1 MNRVLSLLLC
11 VGPIA
16 SAAADEWR
24 MTEES
29 ELTFEASWEETALPG
44 RFRSFDVE
52 LLPADGSIEG
62 GKLVVTVDLVAADM
76 DDPDINEA
84 IAGEEWFAI
93 ERFPVATYTS
103 RSIRQAEE
111 NIYVAEGD
119 LDLKGHVE
127 PIAVPFTW
135 EASGSSAIMTGK
147 LALDRTRF
155 DIGSGEWADDDSI
168 GQAVLVTFRVVLE
181 RQ

>member
-1 MNRVLSLLLC
+1 MSVLFLLAAF
-11 VGPIA
+11 G

-24 MTEES
+24 MTKES

-44 RFRSFDVE
+44 RFPSFNVE

-62 GKLVVTVDLVAADM
+62 GRLVVTVDLVAADM

-84 IAGEEWFAI
+84 IAGEDWFAV

-111 NIYVAEGD
+111 MERIIRCHPCNVIVSYINEAFPNANNRPHR
-119 LDLKGHVE
+119 HVTHDE
-127 PIAVPFTW
+127 LHEWFAAADRAIRLYNPDRVIKRIPANRHRQ
-135 EASGSSAIMTGK
+135 SSPAGT
-147 LALDRTRF
+147 
-155 DIGSGEWADDDSI
+155 
-168 GQAVLVTFRVVLE
+168 
-181 RQ
+181 

>member
-1 MNRVLSLLLC
+1 MKIWLPVLILLA
-11 VGPIA
+11 PIA
-16 SAAADEWR
+16 PAAADEWR
-24 MTEES
+24 MTEDS
-29 ELTFEASWEETALPG
+29 ELAFEASWEDTALPG
-44 RFRSFDVE
+44 LFRAFNVE
-52 LLPADGSIEG
+52 LVPAEGSIEG

-84 IAGEEWFAI
+84 IAGEEWFAV
-93 ERFPVATYTS
+93 EQHPVATFTS
-103 RSIRQAEE
+103 EAIHRAEE
-111 NIYVAEGD
+111 DIYVAQGE

-135 EASGSSAIMTGK
+135 EAAGDSATMTGK

-155 DIGSGEWADDDSI
+155 GIGSGEWADDESI
-168 GQAVLVTFRVVLE
+168 GQGVIVTFRILLE

>member
-1 MNRVLSLLLC
+1 MKPVLCLVLF
-11 VGPIA
+11 IA
-16 SAAADEWR
+16 SFTPAAADEWR

-44 RFRSFDVE
+44 QFRSFNVE

-84 IAGEEWFAI
+84 IAGEEWFSV
-93 ERFPVATYTS
+93 ERFPVATFTS
-103 RSIRQAEE
+103 RSIRRAEE
-111 NIYVAEGD
+111 NIYVAEGE
-119 LDLKGHVE
+119 LDLKGHLE
-127 PIAVPFTW
+127 PVAVPFTW
-135 EASGSSAIMTGK
+135 EVSGSSATMTGE

-168 GQAVLVTFRVVLE
+168 GQAVRVSFSVVLE
-181 RQ
+181 RK

>member
-1 MNRVLSLLLC
+1 MKPVLCLVLF
-11 VGPIA
+11 IA
-16 SAAADEWR
+16 SFTPAAADEWR
-24 MTEES
+24 MTEDS
-29 ELTFEASWEETALPG
+29 ELTFEASWEETTLPG
-44 RFRSFDVE
+44 QFRSFNVE

-84 IAGEEWFAI
+84 IAGEEWFSV

-103 RSIRQAEE
+103 QSIRRTEE
-111 NIYVAEGD
+111 NIYVAEGE

-127 PIAVPFTW
+127 QVAVPFTW
-135 EASGSSAIMTGK
+135 EVSVSSAEMTGK

-155 DIGSGEWADDDSI
+155 GIGSGEWTDDDSI
-168 GQAVLVTFRVVLE
+168 GQAVLVAFRVVLE

>member
-1 MNRVLSLLLC
+1 MKRVLAIVLFL
-11 VGPIA
+11 A
-16 SAAADEWR
+16 SCAPAAADEWR

-44 RFRSFDVE
+44 RFRSFNVE
-52 LLPADGSIEG
+52 LMPADGSIEG

-76 DDPDINEA
+76 EDADINEA
-84 IAGEEWFAI
+84 IAGEEWFAV

-111 NIYVAEGD
+111 NIYVAEGE

-135 EASGSSAIMTGK
+135 EASGSSATMTGK

-155 DIGSGEWADDDSI
+155 GIGSGEWEDDDSI
-168 GQAVLVTFRVVLE
+168 GQAVLVAFRVVLE

>member
-1 MNRVLSLLLC
+1 VKPVLCLVLF
-11 VGPIA
+11 IA
-16 SAAADEWR
+16 SFTPAAADEWR

-44 RFRSFDVE
+44 RFRSFNVE

-84 IAGEEWFAI
+84 IAGEEWFSV
-93 ERFPVATYTS
+93 ERFPVATFTS
-103 RSIRQAEE
+103 RSIRRAEE
-111 NIYVAEGD
+111 NIYVAEGE
-119 LDLKGHVE
+119 LDLKGHLE
-127 PIAVPFTW
+127 PVAVPFTW
-135 EASGSSAIMTGK
+135 EVSGSSATMTGE
-147 LALDRTRF
+147 LTLDRTRF

-168 GQAVLVTFRVVLE
+168 GQAVRVSFSVVLE
-181 RQ
+181 RK